1 MAEATQHPRH
11 ILVASL
17 GASWAVVPE
26 VLGWLAPGWVDLY
39 ALHPQRAAL
48 QEHHQRQGLA
58 EPHEVW
64 VLTTGGGS
72 ARKSVDQLC
81 QWWQVLTERLPE
93 PERPL
98 LQIWAAADTDALA
111 TAEECRCWRE
121 MALRAVLAAHERADG
136 GQVMI
141 SLAGGRKTMSADLQD
156 AAHAFGA
163 QALLHVV
170 ADDVALRQRGWLDA
184 PYTEWLQPLPADVAA
199 ALSPIVVSAAA
210 GEPAVR
216 MGSEGASLAAA
227 DFPLPLKAGHDI
239 VQNTWQPDGRWL
251 HDAIERRRQEA
262 QRLLIGQALAMA
274 RQDPYEPW
282 PVLLRLD
289 PARIDRLRQ
298 PLLAC
303 SDDPLAHP
311 GRWPLADLHR
321 HLGGSLPL
329 DQQREVAACV
339 LHVTDA
345 GTRALAQHALQH
357 AWPSWVGDGSA
368 RAAGDWP
375 QRLRDAAAA
384 LAQATGLPRE
394 HARAVI
400 VSLVLTERSPESL
413 ARLLW
418 ADTEPR
424 IALKRRHPLGFAA
437 YERPGELSG
446 SALLGH
452 PAAIEPYARAVVRQA
467 LDEGLLYVEWRA
479 SPHKYWPHDPV
490 GWVQAFERALRDAGA
505 TTTRFNGSGCL
516 RAGLIWIVDRR
527 QRDQSAHVVRA
538 AVRASERLPDFM
550 LGLDLAGDEGTTQPE
565 ALARDFEPALQ
576 ACLRITIHAGE
587 GESADRIWQAA
598 YHLHADRIGHGLTL
612 IDHPPLAQRFRDRG
626 IALELCPTSNRE
638 VVGFKD
644 PAVPATAELD
654 DYPLDRMLGMGLPL
668 TLNTDNPAISRTT
681 LADEYR
687 LAARVTPN
695 LTAWTALALLRTA
708 YQSAFVSAQERLDLQ
723 RAAAQRL
730 MDVAMCPTATPTIR

>member
-1 MAEATQHPRH
+1 MADAAPRQRH

-26 VLGWLAPGWVDLY
+26 VLGWLAPDWVDLY
-39 ALHPQRAAL
+39 ARHPQ
-48 QEHHQRQGLA
+48 LA
-58 EPHEVW
+58 ELQDLRRRHALATPHEVW
-64 VLTTGGGS
+64 ILTTGGDLAQQS
-72 ARKSVDQLC
+72 ADRLC
-81 QWWQVLTERLPE
+81 QWWQALTTRWPAS
-93 PERPL
+93 ERPL
-98 LQIWAAADTDALA
+98 LRIWAAADTDALA
-111 TAEECRCWRE
+111 FADECLRWRE
-121 MALRAVLAAHERADG
+121 MALRAIMAAHERAQG
-136 GQVMI
+136 GQVLL

-163 QALLHVV
+163 HALFHVV
-170 ADDVALRQRGWLDA
+170 ADDNALRAGGWA
-184 PYTEWLQPLPADVAA
+184 NPQPEQMLQPLPAEVAQA
-199 ALSPIVVSAAA
+199 ISPLVVSSAA

-216 MGSEGASLAAA
+216 MGDPGAPLTAAEY
-227 DFPLPLKAGHDI
+227 PLTT
-239 VQNTWQPDGRWL
+239 NTVGDAALHLWQPDGRWL
-251 HDAIERRRQEA
+251 HEAIERRCQEA

-274 RQDPYEPW
+274 RRDPYEPW

-289 PARIDRLRQ
+289 PARIDRLRR
-298 PLLAC
+298 PLN
-303 SDDPLAHP
+303 DVIGDPLADP
-311 GRWPLADLHR
+311 ARWPQVDLHR
-321 HLGGSLPL
+321 HLGGWHNVPA
-329 DQQREVAACV
+329 QREVAGHV
-339 LHVTDA
+339 LQATPNGVRQWA
-345 GTRALAQHALQH
+345 ERALQQ
-357 AWPSWVGDGSA
+357 AWPGWADDGEGPA
-368 RAAGDWP
+368 PEDWP
-375 QRLRDAAAA
+375 QRQRAAAA
-384 LAQATGLPRE
+384 AVAQHANLPAE
-394 HARAVI
+394 QARAV
-400 VSLVLTERSPESL
+400 VSSVVLTRRSPEAL
-413 ARLLW
+413 DRLLW
-418 ADTEPR
+418 GGTHPR
-424 IALKRRHPLGFAA
+424 IALKRRHPWGFAA

-467 LDEGLLYVEWRA
+467 LEEGLLYVEWRA

-490 GWVQAFERALRDAGA
+490 GWVAAFESALRCAGA
-505 TTTRFNGSGCL
+505 GTSAFQERMRL
-516 RAGLIWIVDRR
+516 RAGLVWIVDRR
-527 QRDQSAHVVRA
+527 QRDRAASVVHE
-538 AVRASERLPDFM
+538 AVRASERLPQFM

-654 DYPLDRMLGMGLPL
+654 DYPLERMLGMGLPL

-708 YQSAFVSAQERLDLQ
+708 YQSAFVSAQERVDLQ

-730 MDVAMCPTATPTIR
+730 MELATSATA